1 MFNKTAT
8 AIGLSLGA
16 VSSVSANNHTDMTDS
31 IVELLPIIVELAVIF
46 AMLTYIMKLLRN
58 LN

>member
-16 VSSVSANNHTDMTDS
+16 VSSVSADTDNMTDS
-31 IVELLPIIVELAVIF
+31 IVELLPIIVELAIIF

>member
-16 VSSVSANNHTDMTDS
+16 VSSVSSYTNMTDS

>member
-8 AIGLSLGA
+8 AVGLSLGA
-16 VSSVSANNHTDMTDS
+16 VSSVSADTSNMTDS
-31 IVELLPIIVELAVIF
+31 IVDLLPIIVELAVIF

-58 LN
+58 LH